1 MSDIGLLLE
10 PQLPSLHRYARALT
24 RDASRAEDL
33 VQTCVVRALVNQD
46 RWAEGTNLRG
56 WLFTILH
63 NEFVSQVRRYA
74 RERDRWPTADFQPAA
89 MLGSDPE
96 MSYRLLELQTA
107 LGKLSEVQRE
117 IVLLVGL
124 AGDTYDQVA
133 DTLGVPL
140 GTVRSRLS
148 RARQKLRNLTDVDAR
163 SAAAE
168 GS

>member
-74 RERDRWPTADFQPAA
+74 RERAWRASAGLELASLP
-89 MLGSDPE
+89 GSDPE
-96 MSYRLLELQTA
+96 MSYRLVELQRA
-107 LGKLSEVQRE
+107 LRNLSDGQRE
-117 IVLLVGL
+117 IVLLIGL
-124 AGDTYDQVA
+124 EGYRYDQVA
-133 DTLGVPL
+133 ETLGIPL

-148 RARQKLRNLTDVDAR
+148 RGRQNLRNLTDVDAR

-168 GS
+168 GR